1 LGIGFGRMM
10 QQFDL
15 KDYLSTRKALVDS
28 ALEQLV
34 PRPAGLQQS
43 VLEAARYSLFAGGK
57 RLRPILCMAAAEVV
71 GSEPESVLPAACA
84 LELIH
89 TYSLI
94 HDDLPAMDND
104 DFRRGRPTCHKAYG
118 EAMAILAGDAL
129 LTEAF
134 GLVARFGLNYSPAA
148 GSAATVLRVVE
159 ILARASGYQ
168 GMIGGQVIDLEAE
181 QSEVDLETLEA
192 MHRHKT
198 GALICGALEIG
209 ALLGGGDAEQTQS
222 LVRFG
227 RHFGLAFQITD
238 DLLDVEGDPAVM
250 GKPAGS
256 DQARN
261 KKTYPAVLGMEATR
275 AAARDHVVKAIEVLA
290 DFDEKALPLKEMAC
304 YLPNRKA

>member
-1 LGIGFGRMM
+1 
-10 QQFDL
+10 
-15 KDYLSTRKALVDS
+15 
-28 ALEQLV
+28 
-34 PRPAGLQQS
+34 
-43 VLEAARYSLFAGGK
+43 
-57 RLRPILCMAAAEVV
+57 
-71 GSEPESVLPAACA
+71 
-84 LELIH
+84 
-89 TYSLI
+89 
-94 HDDLPAMDND
+94 MDND